1 MKKKTKAKMNKA
13 VYLGMSILDIS
24 KTLMYKFCYDYIKPK
39 YGDGGK
45 LFYTDTDSFI
55 IHTITED
62 FYEDISDDVK
72 TWFDTSN
79 YDKID
84 KRPLHTG
91 MNKKVI
97 GLFKDGLGGR
107 IMKEFCVLRAKT
119 YGYLMD
125 DDSEKKK
132 AKGTQKVV
140 IKHLIRYEN
149 YIDSMYNGTVI
160 LRSKQRFKSNRHTL
174 YTEEVNKVT
183 LSCNDDKRLQ
193 IFDRITSFP
202 HRTNAFKMRESKMMA
217 VRDLFVE
224 NYADFP
230 VNNEII
236 L

>member
-1 MKKKTKAKMNKA
+1 MNKA
-13 VYLGMSILDIS
+13 VYLGMSLLDIS

-39 YGDGGK
+39 YGDGAK

-55 IHTITED
+55 IHIITED

-79 YDKID
+79 YDKND

-132 AKGTQKVV
+132 AKGTEKVV
-140 IKHLIRYEN
+140 IKHLIRFEN
-149 YIDSMYNGTVI
+149 YIDSMYNGTVT
-160 LRSKQRFKSNRHTL
+160 LRSKQRFKNNRHK
-174 YTEEVNKVT
+174 VNKVT
-183 LSCNDDKRLQ
+183 LSCNDDKGLQ
-193 IFDRITSFP
+193 IFDRITSFT
-202 HRTNAFKMRESKMMA
+202 HRTNAFEVLEREMMA
-217 VRDLFVE
+217 ARDLFVE
-224 NYADFP
+224 NYTYFP
-230 VNNEII
+230 VNNKII